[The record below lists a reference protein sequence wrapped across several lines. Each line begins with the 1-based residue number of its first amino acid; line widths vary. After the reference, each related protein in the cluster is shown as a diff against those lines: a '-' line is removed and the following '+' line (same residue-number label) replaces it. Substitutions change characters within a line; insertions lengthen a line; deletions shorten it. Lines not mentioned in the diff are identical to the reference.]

1 MVRLFWVCVLVVV
14 VAVTGCGK
22 SDDLPVTPTVG
33 TIATAQGV
41 VMRSDNYAPIAGVV
55 VSIQGVR
62 LTTGPD
68 GTFEVSGLKPG
79 TTLLTAERQGFQRF
93 SGLVTLDG
101 AVTYN
106 FLMVPLGGDL
116 SSAGG

>member
-1 MVRLFWVCVLVVV
+1 MVRLFWVCALGMV
-14 VAVTGCGK
+14 VALTGCGK

-41 VMRSDNYAPIAGVV
+41 VMRSDNYAPIAGVA
-55 VSIQGVR
+55 VSIQGLR
-62 LTTGPD
+62 LTTGAD
-68 GTFEVSGLKPG
+68 GTFAVSGLKPG

-106 FLMVPLGGDL
+106 FLMVPLGGGL
-116 SSAGG
+116 SSGG

>member
-1 MVRLFWVCVLVVV
+1 MVRLFLVCALGMV
-14 VAVTGCGK
+14 VAAIGCGK

-41 VMRSDNYAPIAGVV
+41 VMRSDNFAPIAGVV
-55 VSIQGVR
+55 VAIQGVK

-68 GTFEVSGLKPG
+68 GTYAVSGLKPG
-79 TTLLTAERQGFQRF
+79 SALLTAERQGFQRF
-93 SGLVTLDG
+93 SGLVSLDG

-106 FLMVPLGGDL
+106 FLMVPLSGL
-116 SSAGG
+116 RNAGG